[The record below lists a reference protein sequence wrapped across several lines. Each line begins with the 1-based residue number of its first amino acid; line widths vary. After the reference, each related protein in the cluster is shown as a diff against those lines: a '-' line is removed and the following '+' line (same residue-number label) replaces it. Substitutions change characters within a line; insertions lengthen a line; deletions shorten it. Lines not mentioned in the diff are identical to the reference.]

1 MICPQTSRTAEPNLL
16 HLCHNL
22 NRLLSKL
29 GQSKLFYF
37 QTKQNLFT
45 SKNEEHL
52 VSLRLQY
59 MPWPEYTRRI
69 TSQTATQIAS
79 SRRATSHIDKPITVS
94 IKRLPARGACGTRD
108 VANTARRCSLC
119 STLSHTS
126 QHTCENIAESSA
138 KMHARAGF
146 KVLPASVAQIRR
158 IQPPSMHPGRSSRT

>member
-37 QTKQNLFT
+37 QTKQNFFT

-108 VANTARRCSLC
+108 DAKTARRCSLC

-126 QHTCENIAESSA
+126 QHTCENIAESAA
-138 KMHARAGF
+138 KVHARAGF

-158 IQPPSMHPGRSSRT
+158 IQPPYMHPGRSSRT